1 MERAINQ
8 VCVKPNPDETERNI
22 SKKQDRKVQQEDR
35 GESTKS
41 KTQHVYISDFAP
53 SPVSKQHRRGNETI
67 STPGAKSIRV
77 TRIITKKA
85 KHNIWPQGIIVRRLV
100 YYLRI
105 QLPVNDG

>member
-1 MERAINQ
+1 MERAINF
-8 VCVKPNPDETERNI
+8 VCVKLNSDETERNT
-22 SKKQDRKVQQEDR
+22 SRKQDRKVQEDR
-35 GESTKS
+35 GGSTKS

-53 SPVSKQHRRGNETI
+53 SPVSKQHRRGNETRP
-67 STPGAKSIRV
+67 TPGAKSIRV